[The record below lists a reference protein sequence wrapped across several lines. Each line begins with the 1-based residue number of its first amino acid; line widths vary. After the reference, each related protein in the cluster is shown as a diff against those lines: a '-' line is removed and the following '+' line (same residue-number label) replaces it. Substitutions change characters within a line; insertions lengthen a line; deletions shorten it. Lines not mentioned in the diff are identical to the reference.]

1 MPAALVGAIAIA
13 LALQGTAPLKKSD
26 LIRLL
31 STTALAPA
39 EIADL
44 VQRRCVSFTP
54 SSRDKADLRAL
65 GADAALLRRLDE
77 CARRIAPLR
86 ASARLAQT
94 VVPAG
99 GRASITVELRRGD
112 EPAAAVRVLLRG
124 SSRLS
129 GGPDAEVI
137 TDAQGRALFEIG
149 VGKAAGTYRLTV
161 ADPEGTAIAGAAVL
175 DLTVRLAPAEP
186 TPARTGFVAG
196 TGQRGRVGTR
206 LPLPLVFEARDTANR
221 PVVGRPVTL
230 VAVNARV
237 EGAAPA
243 TDSTGQVRA
252 FVVLGDR
259 AGAAHVAATLGRI
272 ERQAPLVAVAGP
284 PAHVVLR
291 CGMADVTAPLAF
303 TAAAAYDVTVI
314 VRDAKGNEVPVTDL
328 HATPRED
335 RVVRVVPS
343 TGAADRFTLRGE
355 RIGTTSVAVQASG
368 LRAVLQVAVGPAVS
382 DAAPCR
388 RSAQGG

>member
-1 MPAALVGAIAIA
+1 MPASLVGAIAIA

-65 GADAALLRRLDE
+65 GADAALMRRLDE
-77 CARRIAPLR
+77 CARKIAPLR
-86 ASARLAQT
+86 ASARLAPA
-94 VVPAG
+94 VVSTG
-99 GRASITVELRRGD
+99 GRAVVTVELRRGD
-112 EPAAAVRVLLRG
+112 EPAAEVRVLLRG

-129 GGPDAEVI
+129 GGPDAELI
-137 TDAQGRALFEIG
+137 SDAQGRAVFEFG
-149 VGKAAGTYRLTV
+149 VGQAAGTYRLTV
-161 ADPEGTAIAGAAVL
+161 ADPQGTAIEGAAAL
-175 DLTVRLAPAEP
+175 DLTVRPAAAEP
-186 TPARTGFVAG
+186 TPTRTGFVAG

-237 EGAAPA
+237 EGAARA

-252 FVVLGDR
+252 VVVLGDK
-259 AGAAHVAATLGRI
+259 AGAAHVAATLGGI
-272 ERQAPLVAVAGP
+272 ERQAPLVALAGP
-284 PAHVVLR
+284 PAHIVLR
-291 CGMADVTAPLAF
+291 CGTVDVTAPLAL
-303 TAAAAYDVTVI
+303 AAAAEYDVSVS
-314 VRDAKGNEVPVTDL
+314 VRDATGNDVPVTDL
-328 HATPRED
+328 HATPGEA
-335 RVVRVVPS
+335 RVVRVLPS
-343 TGAADRFTLRGE
+343 SGTPERVTLRAE
-355 RIGTTSVAVQASG
+355 RSGTTNVVVQASG
-368 LRAVLQVAVGPAVS
+368 LRATLHVAVGLGGS

-388 RSAQGG
+388 RNAPRG